1 MPGLSLGALGGV
13 RGFATAPASA
23 PPMEQ
28 AFGQGAS
35 GPSQSNRP
43 GSAPDAFHIALGVW
57 ALGGLILLWVWWSAP
72 A

>member
-23 PPMEQ
+23 PVMEQ
-28 AFGQGAS
+28 AYGQGAS
-35 GPSQSNRP
+35 GPSPSNRP
-43 GSAPDAFHIALGVW
+43 GSAPSAFHIAVGVW
-57 ALGGLILLWVWWSAP
+57 LLGAGILFWVWYTAP